1 MLTAA
6 SAKKAVVK
14 GLAFSILSVMPGIGM
29 KAGGTQAFATRW
41 VKLSALSFVVD
52 EIVYPM
58 VPASIAA

>member
-29 KAGGTQAFATRW
+29 KAGGYQGFGMRW

-52 EIVYPM
+52 EVVYPM
-58 VPASIAA
+58 IPPSFSA